1 MLTSTLPELIKPI
14 KLARQ
19 GLILKGTI
27 PLEQMKRLTA
37 DAFASEG
44 NVEVD
49 AAFTK
54 DGEGYPLLKGTV
66 KTCVQLQC
74 QRCLQATDVELKVEL
89 TLAFVTKE
97 SRLEQV
103 PSIYEAVLLDSEEI
117 SLVELLEDELILM
130 LPLMAYHDNCEAYQ
144 YRTDEELKA
153 EKEGDLKPE
162 NPFDVLKR
170 LKSNK

>member
-37 DAFASEG
+37 DAFASDG
-44 NVEVD
+44 VVDVD

-54 DGEGYPLLKGTV
+54 DGEGYSILQGTV
-66 KTCVQLQC
+66 KTCVQIQC
-74 QRCLQATDVELKVEL
+74 QRCLQATGVELEVEL
-89 TLAFVTKE
+89 ALAFVTKE

-130 LPLMAYHDNCEAYQ
+130 LPIMAYHDSCEAYQ

-153 EKEGDLKPE
+153 EEEGDLKPE
-162 NPFDVLKR
+162 NPFDVLKQ

>member
-37 DAFASEG
+37 DAFASDG
-44 NVEVD
+44 IVDVD
-49 AAFTK
+49 AAFIK
-54 DGEGYPLLKGTV
+54 DGEGYPLLQGIV

-74 QRCLQATDVELKVEL
+74 QRCLQGVDVKLEVEL

-103 PSIYEAVLLDSEEI
+103 PSIYEAILLDSEEI
-117 SLVELLEDELILM
+117 SLVKLLEDELILL
-130 LPLMAYHDNCEAYQ
+130 LPIMAYHDNCEAYQ

-162 NPFDVLKR
+162 NPFDVLKQ